1 MLNES
6 FYIASIFIMELNE
19 NTYKNNTQPMMSHI
33 NIGAGIDVKIS
44 DLARKIKEVV
54 GFKGVLFFDNSKLD
68 GPSQKLIDISKVSNM
83 GWKANINLTEGLKK
97 TYDWY
102 SN

>member
-1 MLNES
+1 M
-6 FYIASIFIMELNE
+6 AHQ
-19 NTYKNNTQPMMSHI
+19 K
-33 NIGAGIDVKIS
+33 
-44 DLARKIKEVV
+44 
-54 GFKGVLFFDNSKLD
+54 
-68 GPSQKLIDISKVSNM
+68 KLIDISKVSNM